1 MSSMFTKLG
10 LLAFLL
16 GVMVCGYL
24 LWDSK
29 SPRPTRTV
37 VMAEL
42 QTTKE
47 IDKLYTGT
55 FLVPAMDLNRGIL
68 KRDMASAGFEIAKG
82 LWDKQDSQQKLEDMK
97 VILGYCIKPIEVSFG
112 YDELTK
118 ILSDE
123 ATMANVCSGKVNA
136 LPAPQILA
144 ANPQHDIIQG
154 KYDANGACYAWG
166 NRETRNAKILE
177 QMQEDGILEK
187 AHKRGRESLKNF
199 LAILCN

>member
-1 MSSMFTKLG
+1 MKNNANLISIVLLVLVGIAGYIYLFPNYPTK
-10 LLAFLL
+10 
-16 GVMVCGYL
+16 
-24 LWDSK
+24 S
-29 SPRPTRTV
+29 RTV
-37 VMAEL
+37 VLAEL
-42 QTTKE
+42 QQTKE

-55 FLVPAMDLNRGIL
+55 YLVPAMDLNRGIL

-82 LWDKQDSQQKLEDMK
+82 LWDNQDSQQKLEDMK

-123 ATMANVCSGKVNA
+123 TTIGNVCSGKVND

-154 KYDANGACYAWG
+154 KYDADGACYAWG

-177 QMQEDGILEK
+177 QMREDGILEK

>member
-1 MSSMFTKLG
+1 MRIQIFTVIVIAI
-10 LLAFLL
+10 LAV
-16 GVMVCGYL
+16 VMVYQN
-24 LWDSK
+24 STHATK
-29 SPRPTRTV
+29 SRTV

-42 QTTKE
+42 QQTKE

-55 FLVPAMDLNRGIL
+55 YLVPAMDLNRGIL
-68 KRDMASAGFEIAKG
+68 KRDMASAGFEMAKG
-82 LWDKQDSQQKLEDMK
+82 LWDKQDSQQKLEEMK

-123 ATMANVCSGKVNA
+123 TTIANVCSGKTSA

-154 KYDANGACYAWG
+154 KYDANGACYTWG
-166 NRETRNAKILE
+166 NRETRNSKILE
-177 QMQEDGILEK
+177 QMREDGILEK